1 MDSLFHEFVLRK
13 IEKENFDLLSSQTN
27 LCLPIIYR
35 IYQKMKIGIRFPGIK
50 IDHHLIIDGHH
61 RYVASL
67 LAGADVER
75 YSTLRSNFTHEYNW
89 KDVKLDFNDWD
100 TPSASNPFLSR
111 AVISKVMGPLDC
123 CIVPFTTS

>member
-1 MDSLFHEFVLRK
+1 MNSLFHDFVLKK
-13 IEKENFDLLSSQTN
+13 IENENFDLLSSQTN

-100 TPSASNPFLSR
+100 TPSKILMLNE
-111 AVISKVMGPLDC
+111 LDAKFNNMSLEELVLL
-123 CIVPFTTS
+123 IK